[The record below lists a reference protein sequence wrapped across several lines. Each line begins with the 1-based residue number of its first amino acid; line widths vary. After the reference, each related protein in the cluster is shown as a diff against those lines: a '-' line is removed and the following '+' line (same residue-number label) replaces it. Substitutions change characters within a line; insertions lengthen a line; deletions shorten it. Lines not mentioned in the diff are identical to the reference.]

1 MFWGILLP
9 TGMLFV
15 KKVSGRVNSMEY
27 QSILG
32 EFAVPAIR
40 DIMEN
45 DYVLQQDNCRVH
57 IAQSTMDFSKIVEL
71 MSSIDPVEALI

>member
-27 QSILG
+27 QSILCG
-32 EFAVPAIR
+32 FAVPAMR
-40 DIMEN
+40 DIMDN
-45 DYVLQQDNCRVH
+45 DYILEQDNCSVH
-57 IAQSTMDFSKIVEL
+57 NAQSTMEFLENCG
-71 MSSIDPVEALI
+71 IDVLN